1 MDDRYKAIFCR
12 NIGFFT
18 ESEQDKLRQSAIAVA
33 GMGGVGGLLAERLV
47 RLGVGQLKITDN
59 GTFEESNLNR
69 QFASSMTNLDQNKAE
84 VVLAQIKDINPQAQ
98 IHCSNT
104 GITTENDAS
113 LFVSDCDLVID
124 EMDYVAFKQSI
135 LLQRA
140 ARDRGT
146 YYLFSSAIG
155 FGALVVIFDPQ
166 GLTLEEYNKL
176 PPGVDLNDAE
186 KLKVPLDRSVPII
199 PSYAA
204 ALATAATVEKIAAG
218 VQAAPTTSI
227 GAGLASIL
235 AANEAINIILNK
247 GDIVK
252 APGYIYIDLFDR
264 QLVVGAV
271 S

>member
-1 MDDRYKAIFCR
+1 MDDLYKAIFSR

-18 ESEQDKLRQSAIAVA
+18 ESEQDKLRRSTIAIA
-33 GMGGVGGLLAERLV
+33 GMGGVGGLLAERLM
-47 RLGVGQLKITDN
+47 RLGVGQLKITDP

-69 QFASSMTNLDQNKAE
+69 QFGSSITNLGQNKAE
-84 VVLAQIKDINPQAQ
+84 VVFTQIRDINPQAR

-104 GITTENDAS
+104 GLTTENDAS

-124 EMDYVAFKQSI
+124 EMDFVAFRQSI

-140 ARDRGT
+140 ARYQGIH
-146 YYLFSSAIG
+146 YLFASAIG
-155 FGALVVIFDPQ
+155 FGALVVIFDPK

-186 KLKVPLDRSVPII
+186 KLKVPLERIAPII

-204 ALATAATVEKIAAG
+204 AIATAATVEKIAAG
-218 VQAAPTTSI
+218 AQAAPTTSI

-235 AANEAINIILNK
+235 AANEAINVILNK

-252 APGYIYIDLFDR
+252 APEYTYIDLLDR
-264 QLVVGAV
+264 QLIVGAV